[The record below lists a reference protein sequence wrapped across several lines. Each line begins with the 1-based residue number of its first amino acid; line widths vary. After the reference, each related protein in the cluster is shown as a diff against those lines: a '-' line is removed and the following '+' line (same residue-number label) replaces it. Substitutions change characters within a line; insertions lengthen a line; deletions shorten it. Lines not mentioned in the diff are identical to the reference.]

1 MILASQRR
9 TLVLLGVGQETAN
22 LAIQA
27 LAAVVLRL
35 ARGMALAATSVAL
48 APASCCVG
56 HRLGSRLWAGGRI
69 GCARRMGCPT
79 CLARCRRLS
88 KLLSELAICQST
100 LSWLSG
106 ARAP

>member
-56 HRLGSRLWAGGRI
+56 HRLGSRLWAEGD
-69 GCARRMGCPT
+69 
-79 CLARCRRLS
+79 RL
-88 KLLSELAICQST
+88 
-100 LSWLSG
+100 G
-106 ARAP
+106 AWAVPPALPAAGD